1 MHGYPCDAHMFL
13 HVHSSSPTPT
23 EIVYMNLK
31 HSSYC
36 LFNDNMLWGTVV
48 TWDVFLLGADPSGQQ
63 EAVVIAPRCG
73 LDAHLH
79 RAPAE
84 RGREGRGGECQARR
98 RRRGLVQAPG
108 QTGGSVASLPL
119 VLDEEQ
125 DVPQGEGGLALPTG
139 QQILLCRHGN
149 P

>member
-1 MHGYPCDAHMFL
+1 MVKD
-13 HVHSSSPTPT
+13 
-23 EIVYMNLK
+23 NLV
-31 HSSYC
+31 
-36 LFNDNMLWGTVV
+36 WGMVV
-48 TWDVFLLGADPSGQQ
+48 TRDVFLLGADPSGQQ

-108 QTGGSVASLPL
+108 QTGGSMTSLPL

-125 DVPQGEGGLALPTG
+125 DVPQGEGGLALTTG
-139 QQILLCRHGN
+139 QQVMLRLHGN
-149 P
+149 PQCARAIL